1 MVTFGYARDSKYAF
15 AIPGAILA
23 YVLEVLGVIILG
35 LVIWK
40 LAPRFA
46 TNTNQ
51 AMATT
56 LAAYVHTPVF
66 LISVFYA
73 VPELD
78 LLVLLGLP

>member
-1 MVTFGYARDSKYAF
+1 MTFGYARDSKYAF

-78 LLVLLGLP
+78 LQVLLGLP